1 MHNSGAQSLF
11 ARLEAG
17 TPIVLDGGVRGALR
31 RSGLDVDSGLE
42 TAGVLG
48 LKQALLAAIHE
59 AFCAGGAHILRTN
72 TAQTTPDALQRVGYG
87 YRAAKLTSLAVDLA
101 REVADASGRAVCVAG
116 VLPTMKG
123 SDAKLRGEQVAHAQ
137 RLASAGCDLIFVDAA
152 CSLREAV
159 AATSA
164 ALHTELPV
172 LVSMRVLESG
182 RLPDGED
189 LEAVCGALSAAGA
202 GGFIAI
208 PSDPAGEMRAI
219 SALSNLGR
227 PWGVWPGGPGELS
240 PRAFADRAEELV
252 SEGATLLSGDDQ
264 VTPEHLSAL
273 LERIPQ
279 AQRELRRPSVYPGAA
294 ALRGLTNLPPRV

>member
-1 MHNSGAQSLF
+1 
-11 ARLEAG
+11 
-17 TPIVLDGGVRGALR
+17 
-31 RSGLDVDSGLE
+31 
-42 TAGVLG
+42 
-48 LKQALLAAIHE
+48 
-59 AFCAGGAHILRTN
+59 
-72 TAQTTPDALQRVGYG
+72 
-87 YRAAKLTSLAVDLA
+87 
-101 REVADASGRAVCVAG
+101 
-116 VLPTMKG
+116 MKG

-137 RLASAGCDLIFVDAA
+137 RLAASGCDLIFVDAA

-172 LVSMRVLESG
+172 LVSMRVLENG

-189 LEAVCGALSAAGA
+189 LEAVCGALSGAGA

-227 PWGVWPGGPGELS
+227 PWGVWHGGPGDLP
-240 PRAFADRAEELV
+240 PRPFAERAEELV
-252 SEGATLLSGDDQ
+252 SEGATLLSGEDQ
-264 VTPEHLSAL
+264 ATPEHLAAL

-279 AQRELRRPSVYPGAA
+279 AQRELRRASLYPGAGV
-294 ALRGLTNLPPRV
+294 LRGLTNLPPRV